1 MAKANRRQRQR
12 NRVQKAVGGAA
23 ATGISRA
30 SSYDIIA
37 SANRLQGRGLDTYY
51 MLFARHPHV
60 RTCVTLIAE
69 AVGAE
74 GFSIMPVSGVRKK
87 PVGKGGWY
95 STKAM
100 PVAFRNGFI
109 ASDADPRAYGM
120 ADRVYAAKASVNYY
134 GEEAVPDAVEVL
146 KAAANANPR
155 KNDPGKPAT
164 SQPNPV
170 KTQAANTKPG
180 QQQPPL
186 PPPDIPAS
194 KVEDKIVFDIPDD
207 DADPRMAALK
217 DFFRRAFPRTT
228 MPAVVTATTVDIA
241 IYGLGYWR
249 KKRAGIRVNGSLT
262 PGVVALERI
271 DPRRVAAKLNKDGT
285 QVEQFRLS
293 KLLPD
298 GMGTDPLGAEMVSA
312 KDIIM
317 FTKGGGD
324 PIFGEPSPLEA
335 LDITVAADFAIRS
348 HREAF
353 FRNGAKAGTILVNKD
368 SDDDAIRKA
377 REQFRRSKEGT
388 ENAYTTTILSGD
400 AWELLSE
407 GKSGQDDSDFLKG
420 AEANR
425 DEVFGVYRV
434 PPGKI
439 LSQKGALGQSGKQE
453 DDSTFQE
460 NAVLPYE
467 RAIYEKLTIELLD
480 VEFNITDLQ
489 LVPKRM
495 QALRI
500 DMIEA
505 AQALSTIGATGNE
518 LRDMVGLPLV
528 VSGPIAM
535 DTPLYLNQKQSPTLE
550 TAPPGQTNEGKTPAG
565 ADAK

>member
-12 NRVQKAVGGAA
+12 NRAAKAGVGGAA
-23 ATGISRA
+23 AAGISRA
-30 SSYDIIA
+30 SAYDIVA
-37 SANRLQGRGLDTYY
+37 QSNRLQGRGLDTYF

-69 AVGAE
+69 AVGSE
-74 GFSIMPVSGVRKK
+74 GFSIIPVSGVRKQ
-87 PVGKGGWY
+87 PVGKAY
-95 STKAM
+95 STKGM
-100 PVAFRNGFI
+100 PVAFRSGFI
-109 ASDADPRAYGM
+109 ASDDDSRAYTLPE
-120 ADRVYAAKASVNYY
+120 RIYAAKAAINQY
-134 GEEAVPDAVEVL
+134 GEQYVPSAVNVL
-146 KAAANANPR
+146 KAAAKNANPR
-155 KNDPGKPAT
+155 KNDPGKPAAT
-164 SQPNPV
+164 QPNPV
-170 KTQAANTKPG
+170 QTQGANTKPG
-180 QQQPPL
+180 DPQL
-186 PPPDIPAS
+186 PPPIPAS
-194 KVEDKIVFDIPDD
+194 TVEDKIVYDVPDD

-228 MPAVVTATTVDIA
+228 MPAVITATAVDLA
-241 IYGLGYWR
+241 VYGLAYWR
-249 KKRAGIRVNGSLT
+249 KKRVGIKVQGTLT
-262 PGVVALERI
+262 PGVVALERL
-271 DPRRVAAKLNKDGT
+271 DPRRVAAKLSKDGT
-285 QVEQFRLS
+285 KVESFKIS

-298 GMGTDPLGAEMVSA
+298 GIGTDPLSGEIVPAD
-312 KDIIM
+312 DIIM

-335 LDITVAADFAIRS
+335 LDITIAADFAIRS
-348 HREAF
+348 HREAY
-353 FRNGAKAGTILVNKD
+353 FRNGAKAGTILANKD
-368 SDDDAIRKA
+368 GDDEQIRKA

-400 AWELLSE
+400 AWELLAE
-407 GKSGQDDSDFLKG
+407 GKAGNDDSDFLKG

-439 LSQKGALGQSGKQE
+439 LSQKGSLGQSGKQE
-453 DDSTFQE
+453 DDATFQE

-505 AQALSTIGATGNE
+505 AQGLSTIGATGNE
-518 LRDMVGLPLV
+518 LRDLVGFPLV

-550 TAPPGQTNEGKTPAG
+550 TAPPGQTNGKKSDSPPQ
-565 ADAK
+565 